1 MVKYQTDPF
10 FYTGEIEKAHLHPGS
25 TNTGK
30 IAQGGFVPP
39 KDSTHDGQH
48 KGENPHTGDSGHS
61 QHDKMRD
68 GQTDGSHQ
76 TTIVHTATNGPDVTA
91 NTDNSSTIQKDKAQH
106 TAHIPNT
113 PYLHLPATYPEGHP
127 GNADANA
134 TRNAINHPDEEQ
146 ETFNKA
152 YIMNKLP
159 QNQTMLMMQA
169 KENYLDSLNLAQAMY

>member
-48 KGENPHTGDSGHS
+48 KGQNPHVDDGGHS
-61 QHDKMRD
+61 QHDNMRD

-76 TTIVHTATNGPDVTA
+76 QTIIHKGNDGNGTGD
-91 NTDNSSTIQKDKAQH
+91 QH

-113 PYLHLPATYPEGHP
+113 PYLHLPTTYPEGHP
-127 GNADANA
+127 GNADANV